1 MPLPGAA
8 WEGLPGGGLVM
19 DRQLASSAFAVAL
32 LVGLLVAVATFDVGY
47 GLAAFMVALLG
58 VGGYEAFF
66 GRQARS

>member
-1 MPLPGAA
+1 
-8 WEGLPGGGLVM
+8 M
-19 DRQLASSAFAVAL
+19 DRQSASSAFAVAL

-47 GLAAFMVALLG
+47 GLAAFMIALLG